1 MSQMNEITATPTRSS
16 VAALPKAPPIL
27 ATALNQA
34 RTFAAQPAVAKTLPM
49 LGLLALLA
57 AAALIWMTF
66 STPPSRDLFR
76 GLPDEDKAAVVD
88 ALKTSG
94 ISYRIDR
101 DTGTLSV
108 SDDDYHQAKM
118 LPPARGLPRG
128 APDGD
133 DLIKTPPLGPSR
145 AVEG

>member
-1 MSQMNEITATPTRSS
+1 MNEITATPTRSS
-16 VAALPKAPPIL
+16 VATLPKAPPIV

-34 RTFAAQPAVAKTLPM
+34 RIFAAQPAVAKSLPL
-49 LGLLALLA
+49 LGLLGLLA

-94 ISYRIDR
+94 IAYRIDR
-101 DTGTLSV
+101 DTGALSV
-108 SDDDYHQAKM
+108 SDDDNYQAKM
-118 LPPARGLPRG
+118 LLASQGLP
-128 APDGD
+128 
-133 DLIKTPPLGPSR
+133 
-145 AVEG
+145 